1 MMTNDSTRRG
11 FLMSAVAFGLSGQT
25 ALAAGPTASLRPV
38 MRGDDLYKRAVP
50 EVAEIIGAQKLS
62 GRVAFALADG
72 QTGAW
77 LECENE
83 TIGTPPASV
92 TKTVTALYA
101 LDALGREHRFET
113 VLAAT
118 GDIVNGEIQGDLLLI
133 GGGDPT
139 LDTDALAQMA
149 TQLKAAGVYS
159 VKGGFKVFEGALPVL
174 DRIDPEQ
181 PDQVGYNPGVTGIA
195 LNFNRVHFEWKR
207 ASGAYRI
214 TMDGR
219 SKKYRPDVTFATM
232 RIEDR
237 ASPVYTYADRNG
249 QDKWTV
255 ARGALGGGGS
265 RWLPVRKPGL
275 YAGEVFATLAGA
287 HGIRLGKPQMIT
299 KVPEHFVV
307 LRHQSAPLRDILRGM
322 LRYSTNLTAEMV
334 GLAATTKRLGAARDL
349 KTSAAEMNRWAK
361 GALGMSEPALV
372 DHSGLGDGSR
382 LTALD
387 MAKALLAVRD
397 SDFRAIL
404 KKFGFRD
411 AKGRPVKN
419 QAIKVDAKTGTLNF
433 VSSLAGYITGQDGR
447 EMVFAIFAADTK
459 KRAGISRADR
469 EGPPGARSWNRK
481 AKRVQQGLIER
492 WDALYGKR
500 EA

>member
-1 MMTNDSTRRG
+1 
-11 FLMSAVAFGLSGQT
+11 MSVAAFGLTGQA
-25 ALAAGPTASLRPV
+25 ALAAPPLASLRPV
-38 MRGDDLYKRAVP
+38 MRGDDLYKQAVP
-50 EVAEIIGAQKLS
+50 SVSDIMGAQKLS
-62 GRVAFALADG
+62 GKVAFAVADA

-83 TIGTPPASV
+83 NLGSPPASV
-92 TKTVTALYA
+92 TKTITALYA
-101 LDALGREHRFET
+101 LETLGSAHQFET

-118 GDIVNGEIQGDLLLI
+118 GDIVNGEVTGDLLLI

-149 TQLKAAGVYS
+149 AKLKAAGVHG
-159 VKGGFKVFEGALPVL
+159 VRGAFKVYEGALPVL
-174 DRIDPEQ
+174 DRIDPAQ

-207 ASGAYRI
+207 ASGAYTV

-219 SKKYRPDVTFATM
+219 SEKYRPNVKFASM

-237 ASPVYTYADRNG
+237 ATPVYTYADQNG
-249 QDKWTV
+249 QDRWTV
-255 ARGALGGGGS
+255 AKGALGGGGS

-275 YAGEVFATLAGA
+275 YAGEVFETLAGA
-287 HGIRLGKPQMIT
+287 HGIRLGKPQIIT
-299 KVPEHFVV
+299 SVPEHFVI
-307 LRHQSAPLRDILRGM
+307 LRHQSEPLREILRGM
-322 LRYSTNLTAEMV
+322 LRYSNNLTAEMV
-334 GLAATTKRLGAARDL
+334 GLAASTKRLGSVRDL
-349 KTSAAEMNRWAK
+349 QSSAAEMNRWAE
-361 GALGMSEPALV
+361 GALGMSRPALV

-387 MAKALLAVRD
+387 MAQALLAVRD
-397 SDFRAIL
+397 NDFRAIL
-404 KKFGFRD
+404 KTFGFRD
-411 AKGRPVKN
+411 AKGRPVKD

-433 VSSLAGYITGQDGR
+433 VSSLAGYITGRDGR

-459 KRAGISRADR
+459 ARAGISREDR
-469 EGPPGARSWNRK
+469 ESPPGARSWNRK
-481 AKRVQQGLIER
+481 AKRVQQALIER